1 MHKFIYCYIY
11 PCLHLSI
18 STSIYDYIYPCVQL
32 SYSPSIYVYIYLYLH
47 LSMSTSIYVY
57 IYLSTSIYDY
67 IYPCVQLSNSTSI
80 FVNIYLC
87 LRLSMSTSIYVYI
100 YLCLHLS
107 MSASI
112 YVYIYVCL
120 HPHMF
125 KNNKLFK
132 YTSASINFTPNLLP
146 FISDRFNEK
155 FKQSQLVGPT
165 SLRSCLGT
173 SPPICLQLN
182 QSQIYS
188 KTNKLSAT
196 RWHDYFYNDWSFTTI
211 KFCQSTLKFCRILNQ
226 PIKMD

>member
-1 MHKFIYCYIY
+1 MGACIAQWIRLHLPSGSPGFESQVQNIRFFHL
-11 PCLHLSI
+11 CLHICINLSI
-18 STSIYDYIYPCVQL
+18 ATSIH
-32 SYSPSIYVYIYLYLH
+32 VYIYLYLH
-47 LSMSTSIYVY
+47 LSMTTSIHVCSYLILHLSMSTSIY
-57 IYLSTSIYDY
+57 TY
-67 IYPCVQLSNSTSI
+67 IYPCLH
-80 FVNIYLC
+80 
-87 LRLSMSTSIYVYI
+87 LSMSTSIYVYI

-182 QSQIYS
+182 QPQIYS

-196 RWHDYFYNDWSFTTI
+196 RWLDYFYNDWSFTTI